1 LVQHQKNI
9 ICIYGPPSQT
19 DYLKIK
25 ILSELMALN
34 ESISEERHLNQ
45 TISINTEKTID
56 ETMLIPYVTKNIIEF
71 HSKLL
76 LCNTMHDVDV
86 LHYDFSNFKNY
97 IYAQINDVCIK
108 TGQLI
113 HKIRQS
119 IDNIHTNPNLQ
130 KIIHTQIQET
140 RHSDNKN
147 IELINNQT
155 QPNFKEKLKIAVIKK
170 HFETDLL
177 HISHCLINGDLE
189 PLKNHFYFSENPECL
204 KIYPPKENSLNKKM
218 LHIFAKIH
226 IKKIISN
233 YDPLSDSDNIHQI
246 FVTYLDTL
254 MQTTFLKKTSN
265 PFVDKKTAERT
276 AYIREC
282 IANIKKQRAEK
293 DFLNK
298 EKIRSNLKQYLRL
311 NVH

>member
-1 LVQHQKNI
+1 MVQPQKNI
-9 ICIYGPPSQT
+9 ICIYGPPSQA
-19 DYLKIK
+19 DCLKIK

-34 ESISEERHLNQ
+34 ESILEEHHLNQ
-45 TISINTEKTID
+45 TITINTEKAID
-56 ETMLIPYVTKNIIEF
+56 KTPLVPYVKKSILEF
-71 HSKLL
+71 HNKLL
-76 LCNTMHDVDV
+76 LCDTVHDVDA
-86 LHYDFSNFKNY
+86 LHQDFSNFKNY
-97 IYAQINDVCIK
+97 IQAQINDVCIK

-119 IDNIHTNPNLQ
+119 IDNIHTTPHLQ
-130 KIIHTQIQET
+130 KIVHAQVQEKH
-140 RHSDNKN
+140 HSNH
-147 IELINNQT
+147 EQS
-155 QPNFKEKLKIAVIKK
+155 NFKEKLKIAVIKK

-189 PLKNHFYFSENPECL
+189 DLKNHFYFSENPQCL
-204 KIYPPKENSLNKKM
+204 KLYPPKENSLNKKM

-226 IKKIISN
+226 IKKIISD
-233 YDPLSDSDNIHQI
+233 YDPLSDSDNIHHM

-254 MQTTFLKKTSN
+254 MQTTFLKKTFN
-265 PFVDKKTAERT
+265 PSADKQATERRE
-276 AYIREC
+276 YIRKY

-298 EKIRSNLKQYLRL
+298 EKIRSNIKAYLRL